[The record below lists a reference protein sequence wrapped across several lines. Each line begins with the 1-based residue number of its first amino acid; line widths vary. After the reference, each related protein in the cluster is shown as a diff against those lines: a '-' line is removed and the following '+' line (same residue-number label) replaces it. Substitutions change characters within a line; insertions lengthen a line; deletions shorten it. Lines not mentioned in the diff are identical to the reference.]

1 LEARDESSNASIHA
15 MADDEFDVE
24 DDYVIPQI
32 NTDFTIPSRNL
43 PARAPSPI
51 QIDEEVVVKN
61 KRKPAVKLVDR
72 LHHHPF
78 P

>member
-1 LEARDESSNASIHA
+1 
-15 MADDEFDVE
+15 MAEDDFDFE

-32 NTDFTIPSRNL
+32 NEDFTIPTPNV

-61 KRKPAVKLVDR
+61 KRKQAVKLVDR
-72 LHHHPF
+72 FF